1 VTVKLFNFRKD
12 FYSSCNTDW
21 CNYAEKTALFTGI
34 NYILKYIKIGNGYLK
49 V

>member
-21 CNYAEKTALFTGI
+21 CNYAGKNSLVHRNKLHF
-34 NYILKYIKIGNGYLK
+34 KIY
-49 V
+49 